1 MATINAFIS
10 GLGED
15 ATLHTRS
22 EGGRDAV
29 TQWPAIVWTDSSI
42 KIFVNEIQTREVD
55 SVAAGRI
62 TEKVLRAFVRGD
74 QDIAHLDRVTYH
86 SELYEVESVETV
98 NYLLGDAVF
107 KKINLVMVMA

>member
-1 MATINAFIS
+1 MASVNAFIS

-22 EGGRDAV
+22 EGLRNAT
-29 TQWPAIVWTDSSI
+29 TQWPTITWTDSSI

-55 SVAAGRI
+55 SLDAGRV

-74 QDIAHLDRVTYH
+74 QDIHHLDRITYH
-86 SELYEVESVETV
+86 SELYEVESEPTV
-98 NYLLGDAVF
+98 TRLLGDAVF